1 MMIVKNSK
9 ARLSRQMQEYN
20 GRNWSS
26 TTDELH
32 IFSVLTTTLFFYDPI
47 GIQNALDF
55 NFSIEDIYNEYDIEA
70 AALLRCRAQWPDAP
84 CLGHAI
90 KEVLDHYFADDYPW
104 EDCLFLAEQA
114 MLSIADKRVPLNL
127 DAIKNY
133 MAQRR
138 HKWIPIEIE

>member
-1 MMIVKNSK
+1 MMITKK
-9 ARLSRQMQEYN
+9 AKERLFHKMQKYN
-20 GRNWSS
+20 GPDWSP

-32 IFSVLTTTLFFYDPI
+32 IFSVLTTTLFYYDPI
-47 GIQNALDF
+47 GIQNALNF
-55 NFSIEDIYNEYDIEA
+55 NFSIEDIYDEYDIEA

-90 KEVLDHYFADDYPW
+90 KEVLHHYFAEDYPW
-104 EDCLFLAEQA
+104 EDCLFLSEQA
-114 MLSIADKRVPLNL
+114 MPAIKDKRLHLNL

-138 HKWIPIEIE
+138 HKWIPIRIE